1 MNYYENREARAV
13 VTSARKHVVPI
24 QYTVCLRWISAHIR
38 NTHVSSCRKTHDI
51 IIMCAY
57 AVINVNGFSGNRNGF
72 EKNINTIYYDVLA
85 IVALWPF
92 EAVGR
97 IWSVQV
103 VRETKSGAHKCF
115 LTQVT
120 TISVGRFFYSG
131 IIFPHIFLLLKK
143 K

>member
-1 MNYYENREARAV
+1 MPTLDFRTYSKYSREQLQKNARHYYNVRLRGDKCKRFLRYHIEY
-13 VTSARKHVVPI
+13 VP
-24 QYTVCLRWISAHIR
+24 Y
-38 NTHVSSCRKTHDI
+38 
-51 IIMCAY
+51 
-57 AVINVNGFSGNRNGF
+57 RNGF

-143 K
+143 KIDTSQYAVYIIQ